1 MSTCG
6 AMDLFHIW
14 KVKRMNYKK
23 MKEIMQSKN
32 FTVEDLSKASRIPIG
47 TLSKIVCGITPNP
60 RYNTMEEVASSLNC
74 SLDEFSG
81 REPMVSYSYED
92 YIQKFKRLPAHQ
104 KEYIK
109 YVINLE
115 YDRMVSLTS
124 SGKKS
129 MKCFEF
135 TSVEDGLADYG
146 SQKVHD
152 VWVEQNPLTRECT
165 FFVWVRTS
173 NLEPKFCRNSVLG
186 FQYLD
191 GRLPKHGEIWMFLRS
206 GYLYIGRYFK
216 RHGVQF
222 LRSLNGTIDDELI
235 TNSLEY
241 KRVGRYFFTID
252 LPDLTS
258 TV

>member
-1 MSTCG
+1 M
-6 AMDLFHIW
+6 
-14 KVKRMNYKK
+14 
-23 MKEIMQSKN
+23 
-32 FTVEDLSKASRIPIG
+32 
-47 TLSKIVCGITPNP
+47 
-60 RYNTMEEVASSLNC
+60 
-74 SLDEFSG
+74 
-81 REPMVSYSYED
+81 
-92 YIQKFKRLPAHQ
+92 
-104 KEYIK
+104 
-109 YVINLE
+109 INLE

-241 KRVGRYFFTID
+241 KRVGRYVGTID
-252 LPDLTS
+252 IPDLTS

>member
-1 MSTCG
+1 MSFPAGSRWC
-6 AMDLFHIW
+6 H
-14 KVKRMNYKK
+14 
-23 MKEIMQSKN
+23 
-32 FTVEDLSKASRIPIG
+32 TVTRIIF
-47 TLSKIVCGITPNP
+47 
-60 RYNTMEEVASSLNC
+60 RSS
-74 SLDEFSG
+74 SG
-81 REPMVSYSYED
+81 CRR
-92 YIQKFKRLPAHQ
+92 IK

-173 NLEPKFCRNSVLG
+173 NLEPKFCRKFSSGFSIPGWTSAEARRDMDVSSVRIFIHRTL
-186 FQYLD
+186 F
-191 GRLPKHGEIWMFLRS
+191 
-206 GYLYIGRYFK
+206 
-216 RHGVQF
+216 
-222 LRSLNGTIDDELI
+222 
-235 TNSLEY
+235 
-241 KRVGRYFFTID
+241 
-252 LPDLTS
+252 
-258 TV
+258 